1 MGKRLRWEDHSRAW
15 RAKASA
21 QGMTRQKYNA
31 WSNLSPETR
40 KRTSQREYAAGK
52 SVPQQHREKLERDA
66 LRNILRAAS
75 GQARPSFVRKNL
87 AKMSAEELRWTIK
100 ATPNQLRYKAARK
113 NVPGHATNPWWYR

>member
-1 MGKRLRWEDHSRAW
+1 MGKRLLWEEHSRAW

-31 WSNLSPETR
+31 WLHLSPETQ

-52 SVPQQHREKLERDA
+52 NVPQQRREKLERDA
-66 LRNILRAAS
+66 LTNMLRAAS
-75 GQARPSFVRKNL
+75 GQARPSFVKKNIS
-87 AKMSAEELRWTIK
+87 KMSNDELQWTIR
-100 ATPNQLRYKAARK
+100 ATPNQIRYRAAKK